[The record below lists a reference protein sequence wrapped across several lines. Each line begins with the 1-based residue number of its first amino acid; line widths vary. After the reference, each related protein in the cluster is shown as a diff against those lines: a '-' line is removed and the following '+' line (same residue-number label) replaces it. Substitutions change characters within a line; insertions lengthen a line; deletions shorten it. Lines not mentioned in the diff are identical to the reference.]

1 LTKNVLKE
9 ENNMKV
15 VFIGAGSMA
24 EAIIAGGLSQ
34 KALIKEEVIVTNR
47 SNQKRLQ
54 ELEEKYGISS
64 CGRDRL
70 DEALREADVV
80 ILAMK
85 PKDAKEAL
93 EAIKP
98 HVPSTVLVISVLAG
112 VSISFIEETLEIPCA
127 VVRAMPNT
135 SAAIGQSAT
144 GIVLNRHVTEQQQ
157 KYTLNLFSAIGLTAI
172 VEEDQIDAVT
182 GLSGS
187 GPAYIYYL
195 VEAMEK
201 AAAEIGLDEDT
212 AKPLIIQTLLGAAKM
227 LSTTGQKAEDLRKA
241 VTSPGGTT
249 EAGLRVLE
257 ERQMREAVI
266 DCIKAATAQSKK
278 LGLPFLKQISNR

>member
-1 LTKNVLKE
+1 
-9 ENNMKV
+9 MKV
-15 VFIGAGSMA
+15 IFIGAGSMA

-34 KALIKEEVIVTNR
+34 KALTKEEVIVTNR
-47 SNQKRLQ
+47 SNQKRLE
-54 ELEEKYGISS
+54 ELEAKYGISS
-64 CGRDRL
+64 YGRDRL
-70 DEALREADVV
+70 DEALREAGVI

-93 EAIKP
+93 EAIKLQI
-98 HVPSTVLVISVLAG
+98 PSGALVISVIAG

-144 GIVLNRHVTEQQQ
+144 GIVLNRHVTEQQK
-157 KYTLNLFSAIGLTAI
+157 KYALNLFSAIGLTAI

-201 AAAEIGLDEDT
+201 AAAEIGLDEET
-212 AKPLIIQTLLGAAKM
+212 AKPLITQTLLGAAKM
-227 LSTTGQKAEDLRKA
+227 LSATGQKAEDLRKA

-257 ERQMREAVI
+257 ERRMKEAVI

-278 LGLPFLKQISNR
+278 LGLPFLKQTSNR